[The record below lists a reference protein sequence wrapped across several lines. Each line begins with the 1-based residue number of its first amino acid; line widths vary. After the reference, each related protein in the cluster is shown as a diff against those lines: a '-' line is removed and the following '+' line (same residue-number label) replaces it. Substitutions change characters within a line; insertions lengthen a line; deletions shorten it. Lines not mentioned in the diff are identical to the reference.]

1 MKSWGVILALVG
13 ASQFVLPRLGMQH
26 VVFRIFHPYEIHAAV
41 GLIVVGLVMVGL
53 SFRKKPAKKA

>member
-41 GLIVVGLVMVGL
+41 GL